1 MITNKVLV
9 TVNVPSLERKFDMF
23 IPVNRKVHSVVKM
36 IKMSLFELSMGS
48 FVVDNKY
55 LLYNG
60 ETGQSYDMNVLI
72 RDTDI
77 RNGSSIIIL

>member
-77 RNGSSIIIL
+77 RNGSNIIIL